1 MNMIVFDTSFLMMLA
16 EKRSYIVEEIIRL
29 LDPVKFEV
37 PTCVIQELQML
48 ISSKTVKK
56 SKNATLALRIAQSEM
71 TKVDTSKIGSVDD
84 KIISYARDGNG
95 VFVATMDCE
104 LRKRLMME
112 NLKCITL
119 SNDKVVLC

>member
-37 PTCVIQELQML
+37 PACVVQELQML
-48 ISSKTVKK
+48 MSSKTVKR
-56 SKNATLALRIAQSEM
+56 SKNATLALRIAQSKM

-84 KIISYARDGNG
+84 KIISYARDWDD
-95 VFVATMDCE
+95 VFVATMDYE
-104 LRKRLMME
+104 LKKRLMME